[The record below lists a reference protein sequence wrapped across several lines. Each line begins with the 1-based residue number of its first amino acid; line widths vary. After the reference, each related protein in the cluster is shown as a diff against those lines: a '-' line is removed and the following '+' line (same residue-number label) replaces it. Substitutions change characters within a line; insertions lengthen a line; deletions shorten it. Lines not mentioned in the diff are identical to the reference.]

1 MIGIMEFLNSK
12 MLEKK
17 VPYEY
22 GEWTSKL
29 TYPYFVGSFQETENF
44 YEDGRTTGVF
54 TIDGWARGSML
65 KLFEYV
71 EIIKNT
77 FQSLY
82 EVKDGTLFFLNYVGA
97 LPTPT
102 GENDLYKVS
111 ITINTSEWKGNG
123 E

>member
-54 TIDGWARGSML
+54 TIDGWARGSIL

>member
-54 TIDGWARGSML
+54 SIDGWARGSKL

-71 EIIKNT
+71 EIIKDT